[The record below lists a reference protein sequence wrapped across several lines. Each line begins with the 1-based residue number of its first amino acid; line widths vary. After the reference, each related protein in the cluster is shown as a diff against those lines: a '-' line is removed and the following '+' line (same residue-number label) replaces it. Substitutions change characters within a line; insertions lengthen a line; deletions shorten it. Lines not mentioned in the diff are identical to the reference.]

1 MTLFA
6 SLANS
11 QVISAKLQA
20 SGLTCALCAK
30 SIFTNLNTLVFVD
43 SVDTDLNASAFLIKF
58 KSNKDVD
65 PQMLRKKVEDA
76 GFFISDLELQIEFD
90 NQPFVN
96 DGVVNSSG
104 SSYQFKGIK
113 STILNGLIKVQLID
127 KGFLSAK
134 EFKKI
139 STGQKSSTIQ
149 VGNSNIFSVRV
160 IK

>member
-11 QVISAKLQA
+11 QVTSAKLQA

-30 SIFTNLNTLVFVD
+30 SIFTNLSTLAFVD

-76 GFFISDLELQIEFD
+76 GFFISDLEFQMQFN
-90 NQPFVN
+90 NQPVVN

-104 SSYQFKGIK
+104 SSYQFKGFK
-113 STILNGLIKVQLID
+113 STTLNGLIKVQLID
-127 KGFLSAK
+127 KAFLSAK

-139 STGQKSSTIQ
+139 SADHRSSTNQ